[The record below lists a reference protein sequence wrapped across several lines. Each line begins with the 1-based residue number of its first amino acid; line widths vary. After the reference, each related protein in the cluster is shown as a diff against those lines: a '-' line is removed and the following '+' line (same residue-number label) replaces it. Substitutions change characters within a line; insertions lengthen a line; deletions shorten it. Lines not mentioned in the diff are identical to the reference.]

1 LDLRRRK
8 WQGAGENYIMRSTI
22 ICTLHQILVKRMRW
36 VEKVIMHDNRNA
48 HKILIETSDGKGQ
61 LVET

>member
-1 LDLRRRK
+1 
-8 WQGAGENYIMRSTI
+8 
-22 ICTLHQILVKRMRW
+22 